1 MYKRQVIKHP
11 LNKNRAVLAAVE
23 KAHDKM
29 LSMLTSIY
37 PGELIISY
45 NSGIMYHKIINL
57 IARIN
62 KVSPLPYAEKSYGK
76 YMAVP
81 FGKLLEGS
89 AVPNT
94 VTKSM
99 HTEKYFYRDVSDFT
113 IEEKSYYSTLENQV
127 RTIKSF
133 NRPVIL
139 VDDLLHKGYRMNEID
154 VYKRQLLLI
163 TINLGVLYLS
173 QAFHAA
179 SVPT

>member
-1 MYKRQVIKHP
+1 MR
-11 LNKNRAVLAAVE
+11 KNPME
-23 KAHDKM
+23 N
-29 LSMLTSIY
+29 TW
-37 PGELIISY
+37 
-45 NSGIMYHKIINL
+45 
-57 IARIN
+57 
-62 KVSPLPYAEKSYGK
+62 
-76 YMAVP
+76 AVP

-154 VYKRQLLLI
+154 PILKSNDVEVVETVVGVQTGRGRDLM
-163 TINLGVLYLS
+163 TIKERTVDSAYFLPNLKCWIDESDMYPYIGGDS
-173 QAFHAA
+173 MKDAA
-179 SVPT
+179 SPWRASLPYLR

>member
-1 MYKRQVIKHP
+1 
-11 LNKNRAVLAAVE
+11 
-23 KAHDKM
+23 
-29 LSMLTSIY
+29 
-37 PGELIISY
+37 
-45 NSGIMYHKIINL
+45 MYHKIINL

-113 IEEKSYYSTLENQV
+113 IEEELLFYLRKSGEDHKIFQ
-127 RTIKSF
+127 
-133 NRPVIL
+133 PAVIL

-154 VYKRQLLLI
+154 PILKSNDVEVVETVVGRQDVAVI
-163 TINLGVLYLS
+163 S
-173 QAFHAA
+173 
-179 SVPT
+179 

>member
-1 MYKRQVIKHP
+1 
-11 LNKNRAVLAAVE
+11 
-23 KAHDKM
+23 
-29 LSMLTSIY
+29 
-37 PGELIISY
+37 
-45 NSGIMYHKIINL
+45 
-57 IARIN
+57 
-62 KVSPLPYAEKSYGK
+62 
-76 YMAVP
+76 MAVP

-139 VDDLLHKGYRMNEID
+139 VDDLLHKGGILLSKDLDDMKLNIHKIQCVLKPDMKPDLEMHSEHLLD
-154 VYKRQLLLI
+154 VTQI
-163 TINLGVLYLS
+163 V
-173 QAFHAA
+173 
-179 SVPT
+179 SVGQ